1 MLSTGRLLL
10 REIVD
15 SDFGAVHAYATDPEV
30 VQYMPWGPNTET
42 ETADFLERAQAAA
55 AADPRV
61 GYELAVVRRTDSRL
75 LGAVGLH
82 RDDPEGAVAGLG
94 YCYDRA
100 AWGHGYATEAAR
112 AMLRFGFEELGL
124 HRVWAGCDPANLAS
138 ARVLEKLG
146 MTLEGQLREDAM
158 IQGQWRD
165 TLIFA
170 VLSHEWTGTPRG
182 VGGS

>member
-1 MLSTGRLLL
+1 MLSSGRLLL

-15 SDFGAVHAYATDPEV
+15 SDFDAVHAYASDPKV

-42 ETADFLERAQAAA
+42 ETAAFLQRAQAAA

-61 GYELAVVRRTDSRL
+61 GYELAVVKRTDSRL

-82 RDDPEGAVAGLG
+82 RDTPGGAVAALG

-112 AMLRFGFEELGL
+112 AILRFGFEELGL
-124 HRVWAGCDPANLAS
+124 HRVWAGCDPDNLAS

-146 MTLEGQLREDAM
+146 MTLEGRHRQNAI

-165 TLIFA
+165 TLISA
-170 VLSHEWTGTPRG
+170 VLSHEWTSTLSDPGA
-182 VGGS
+182 V